1 MCHSF
6 LPRSTIS
13 SSAEPQVSLRTQLAN
28 AMATIKKK
36 QYGRGPTAARA
47 YLEDDYLFVVLEG
60 GLMPH
65 EETLLASGH
74 EDEVRRYR
82 LVFQEAVGSMAI
94 GSVEELTGRRVVGYH
109 SQITFNPTRAFE
121 IFAFEPQGG

>member
-1 MCHSF
+1 MM
-6 LPRSTIS
+6 S
-13 SSAEPQVSLRTQLAN
+13 SVEPHVALRTQLAN

-36 QYGRGPTAARA
+36 HYGRGPTAARA
-47 YLEDDYLFVVLEG
+47 FLEEDYLFVVLEG

-65 EETLLASGH
+65 EETLLAHGL

-82 LVFQEAVGSMAI
+82 LIFQEAVGETAI
-94 GSVEELTGRRVVGYH
+94 ASVEELTGRRVVGYH

-121 IFAFEPQGG
+121 IFVLEPEGD